1 MISSISQ
8 AVREL
13 AEPKL
18 AEFTAKLIPTVD
30 PERILGVRMP
40 ALRKLAKK
48 LLREHP
54 QEVTEFKAAVPHDFQ
69 EEDLLHV
76 LLLNEERDFAT
87 WHAEITNFLPYM
99 TNWTLTDAVSPTC
112 VKGRNAANLPK
123 LERACLNWM
132 LDDRVYVQRL
142 GVVVL
147 MSLLGTE
154 YFSPEHLR
162 KEYEYYGIE
171 TCAVDGM
178 CQTRCP
184 VNINTG
190 DLIRRLRS
198 ENQDKL
204 AATGW
209 KVAAQQWDIMDKVA
223 GKSLTVAKKL
233 PFPVVHGTTS
243 IARKV
248 MGDDMVPSYKKGLP
262 VGGPARK
269 PHKDAT
275 VETVFFPACVNS
287 MFGGVDGDG
296 KHDPV
301 NATQAFIRLCER
313 TGVKYRIPDN
323 IGEMCCATPWK
334 SKGFTDG
341 YSIMSDRVLKSLW
354 EATDGG
360 RLPVVCD
367 ASSCTEGLEVMREK
381 VIKALEHKIVN
392 GLKPGEPDYSR
403 LRMYDAVQFAAD
415 NMLDK
420 LTVSAPLPSVALHPT
435 CSMTHLGTQP
445 AFEKIANVMSD
456 DVYVPKHWG
465 CCGYAGDRGMLH
477 PELTASATEAEAA
490 ELSEQKQF
498 AAYISANHTC
508 EQGMTEATGH
518 TYQNVLQ
525 LLERTTR

>member
-1 MISSISQ
+1 MSFSISQ

-18 AEFTAKLIPTVD
+18 AKFTAKLLPTVD
-30 PERILGVRMP
+30 PARILGVRTP
-40 ALRKLAKK
+40 ALRRLAKK

-87 WHAEITNFLPYM
+87 WHTEITGFLPYM
-99 TNWTLTDAVSPTC
+99 TNWTLTDAVSPAC
-112 VKGRNAANLPK
+112 AKGRNAASLPQ
-123 LERACLNWM
+123 LVRACLDWM

-209 KVAAQQWDIMDKVA
+209 KVAAQQWGVMDKVA
-223 GKSLTVAKKL
+223 GKALTVAKKL

-275 VETVFFPACVNS
+275 AEIVFFLACVNS

-301 NATQAFIRLCER
+301 NATPACASVQA
-313 TGVKYRIPDN
+313 
-323 IGEMCCATPWK
+323 
-334 SKGFTDG
+334 
-341 YSIMSDRVLKSLW
+341 
-354 EATDGG
+354 
-360 RLPVVCD
+360 
-367 ASSCTEGLEVMREK
+367 
-381 VIKALEHKIVN
+381 
-392 GLKPGEPDYSR
+392 
-403 LRMYDAVQFAAD
+403 
-415 NMLDK
+415 
-420 LTVSAPLPSVALHPT
+420 
-435 CSMTHLGTQP
+435 
-445 AFEKIANVMSD
+445 
-456 DVYVPKHWG
+456 
-465 CCGYAGDRGMLH
+465 
-477 PELTASATEAEAA
+477 
-490 ELSEQKQF
+490 
-498 AAYISANHTC
+498 
-508 EQGMTEATGH
+508 
-518 TYQNVLQ
+518 
-525 LLERTTR
+525 

>member
-1 MISSISQ
+1 MSSSISQ
-8 AVREL
+8 TVREL

-54 QEVTEFKAAVPHDFQ
+54 QEVTEFMAAVPHDFQ
-69 EEDLLHV
+69 EEDLLHM
-76 LLLNEERDFAT
+76 LLLNEERDFTT
-87 WHAEITNFLPYM
+87 WHAGITNFLPYM

-112 VKGRNAANLPK
+112 VKGRNAANLPQ
-123 LERACLNWM
+123 LERACLDWM
-132 LDDRVYVQRL
+132 VDDRVYVQRL

-209 KVAAQQWDIMDKVA
+209 KVAAQQWGVMDKVA
-223 GKSLTVAKKL
+223 GKALTVAKKL
-233 PFPVVHGTTS
+233 PFPVVHSTTS

-262 VGGPARK
+262 V
-269 PHKDAT
+269 
-275 VETVFFPACVNS
+275 
-287 MFGGVDGDG
+287 
-296 KHDPV
+296 
-301 NATQAFIRLCER
+301 
-313 TGVKYRIPDN
+313 
-323 IGEMCCATPWK
+323 
-334 SKGFTDG
+334 
-341 YSIMSDRVLKSLW
+341 
-354 EATDGG
+354 
-360 RLPVVCD
+360 VCD
-367 ASSCTEGLEVMREK
+367 ASSCTEGLEVMRKK
-381 VIKALEHKIVN
+381 VIEALEHKIVN
-392 GLKPGEPDYSR
+392 GLKPGEPDFSR

-420 LTVSAPLPSVALHPT
+420 LTVSAPLPSIALHPT

-445 AFEKIANVMSD
+445 AFEKIANAMSA

-498 AAYISANHTC
+498 AAYISANRTC